1 MRGIAFLAV
10 ASLFLAGCSGAG
22 DESTSTVDPFAETPD
37 LASGKGLIRGLV
49 LTPGLVPVKG
59 AIVEL
64 PTFAPNQT
72 TDDNGAFVF
81 ADLEPGTYF
90 LKVSKPGWT
99 TLQQSADVAANDPEP
114 AILKI
119 AIERIPGAEPR
130 ALTLRLNGYISCSIG
145 LPVTF
150 LDCNTIEEQMS
161 RLHFGIEGKPDWI
174 QTEIL
179 WQSSQPTGDW
189 LYVIQGLCS
198 CEGGIP
204 DVGGARFNETA
215 EARSLHVARA
225 SPGFLKEHE
234 VGSAEAKELVID
246 VSASGPEPA
255 TTNGS
260 GIALSQKFEV
270 FATFFYNLDP
280 DPAWTFVED
289 GDYPVPDEP

>member
-1 MRGIAFLAV
+1 MRGIAFLAT
-10 ASLFLAGCSGAG
+10 AAFLLAGCSGAG
-22 DESTSTVDPFAETPD
+22 DEPTSTVDPFAEAPD

-59 AIVEL
+59 ATVEL

-72 TDDNGAFVF
+72 TDENGAFVF
-81 ADLEPGTYF
+81 SDLEPGTYF

-99 TLQQSADVAANDPEP
+99 PLQQSAEVVANEQEP
-114 AILKI
+114 PILKI

-150 LDCNTIEEQMS
+150 VDCNTIEEQMS
-161 RLHFGIEGKPDWI
+161 RLHFGIEGTPGWI

-179 WQSSQPTGDW
+179 WQNSQPAGDF

-198 CEGGIP
+198 CEGDIP
-204 DVGGARFNETA
+204 PVGGARFDETA

-225 SPGFLKEHE
+225 DPEFLKTHE
-234 VGSAEAKELVID
+234 VGSDAAKELVID
-246 VSASGPEPA
+246 VSASGPEPD

-260 GIALSQKFEV
+260 GVAISQKFEV
-270 FATFFYNLDP
+270 FATFFYNLEP
-280 DPAWTFVED
+280 DPEWTFVED